1 MGPWFRV
8 RGLYGTD
15 QMFHITDMS
24 VPGDAGSYIFL
35 FIPLFILF
43 GWQQIIHIKK
53 HGIHQLDWTG
63 VVCLLFTTW
72 VICFSYFGIMPWVA
86 QITQW
91 SKVDRKSTRLNSS
104 HQIISYAVFC
114 LKKKN
119 I

>member
-63 VVCLLFTTW
+63 VVCLLFTT
-72 VICFSYFGIMPWVA
+72 
-86 QITQW
+86 
-91 SKVDRKSTRLNSS
+91 DRKSTRLNSS

-114 LKKKN
+114 LKKKK
-119 I
+119 ITI